1 VDSYRNEQQYEK
13 IQLNSQDRVTR
24 NNYEVT
30 IHNLTG
36 QLESAKIKF
45 EGVEARLELKKR

>member
-1 VDSYRNEQQYEK
+1 MDAYRNEQQYEK
-13 IQLNSQDRVTR
+13 IQLNSQDRVAR

-36 QLESAKIKF
+36 ELESVRIKHQ
-45 EGVEARLELKKR
+45 GLEARL